1 MVATDP
7 SPKTTSGD
15 LIVKYWPIV
24 VGLVALLYAG
34 IIRDDKAQ
42 RSATDFY
49 DFAKEQRQINQSQ
62 AVTNARLLTII
73 EDQEKRLSRQEDKQK

>member
-34 IIRDDKAQ
+34 IIRDDKTQ